1 MPMKEL
7 QGRLAWSI
15 CKLWKVKPRRGER
28 EIDGDGDGVLRD
40 DVDAHNDEVL
50 MRLRGDLG

>member
-1 MPMKEL
+1 MKEL